1 VRIYKRK
8 EVFLL
13 NEITGKSIGF
23 IQIEVFETEDNSN
36 IFYLQANNPNVLH
49 ILNYLE
55 TSLENHKLKKK

>member
-1 VRIYKRK
+1 M
-8 EVFLL
+8 